1 MNPSDVMPQ
10 EVLKL
15 KDIHLP
21 LSPDIWPP
29 APGWWLLAATSLG
42 FLVWVAVKLL
52 RAWRHH
58 RLQKDILASLDQ
70 LQQHSYEATPQ
81 FLAELS
87 ILLRRVAMMKFPRQ
101 QVAALTGKEWLSFLD
116 LHGGDGEYSNGVGS
130 VLADGP
136 YARYSATVNEID
148 NIDRDALLSLSR
160 KWIKRNVRS

>member
-1 MNPSDVMPQ
+1 MNPSDSMPQ
-10 EVLKL
+10 EMLQL

-29 APGWWLLAATSLG
+29 APGWWLLAAAALV
-42 FLVWVAVKLL
+42 FLLWITVLLL
-52 RAWRHH
+52 RSWRRH
-58 RLQKDILASLDQ
+58 RLQKEILASLDQ
-70 LQQHSYEATPQ
+70 LQQHSDETTPQ

-101 QVAALTGKEWLSFLD
+101 QVAALTGKRWLSFLD

-130 VLADGP
+130 ALADGP
-136 YARYSATVNEID
+136 YARYSETGNEID
-148 NIDRDALLSLSR
+148 KDALLSLAR